1 MILEITSPGNGDFDF
16 LNSIEI
22 FIAAENLEEVKIAWK
37 DNIPADGLTYLELKT
52 SSADLKDFIKEDRF
66 TLKL

>member
-1 MILEITSPGNGDFDF
+1 MILEITSPANGDFDF

-22 FIAAENLEEVKIAWK
+22 FMAAENQDEVKIAWK
-37 DNIPADGLTYLELKT
+37 DNIPAEGLAYLELET